1 MDFAM
6 IERHPRGTLHFGMK
20 SVGGPS
26 SEKSHENSSGLE
38 IRDFLPLFIIIGIG
52 CVTGILFLVEKL
64 REKYTEKDD
73 ENMDA
78 PPRYADLEPSSF
90 DLNREVPAPS
100 GPTADNES
108 DENRPPTYD
117 TATRDQEPPTY
128 EFVNH
133 AFEEDPPAYEETE
146 IQTNATYVNHMYDQV

>member
-1 MDFAM
+1 M
-6 IERHPRGTLHFGMK
+6 IGLRHPRGTLHFGMT
-20 SVGGPS
+20 VGSDQS
-26 SEKSHENSSGLE
+26 SENSADNRAAME
-38 IRDFLPLFIIIGIG
+38 VRDFLPLFIIIGIG

-78 PPRYADLEPSSF
+78 PPRYADLDPPSF
-90 DLNREVPAPS
+90 DLNQEVPAPM
-100 GPTADNES
+100 S
-108 DENRPPTYD
+108 DNRPPTYD
-117 TATRDQEPPTY
+117 TATRDQLPPTY

-146 IQTNATYVNHMYDQV
+146 IQTTETYVNHTYGQV

>member
-20 SVGGPS
+20 SVGGAPS
-26 SEKSHENSSGLE
+26 ENSHENSSGLE
-38 IRDFLPLFIIIGIG
+38 IRNFLPLFIIIGIG

-90 DLNREVPAPS
+90 DLNREVPAPTMS
-100 GPTADNES
+100 GPSDS
-108 DENRPPTYD
+108 DEIRPPTYD